1 MSTQPLS
8 AWDASPFEP
17 EVKARD
23 RGMATSAAA
32 HHTDLR
38 IARQIAREVYLRGCI
53 PICADDV
60 RAEMLRRFPDTKW
73 GNWAGSIFTGGA
85 WECKGWT
92 RSKAKGAHMNPIR
105 LWALRKAE
113 V

>member
-38 IARQIAREVYLRGCI
+38 IAREIAREVKARDRGLKLSAAAHHTDESEPNSDRI
-53 PICADDV
+53 EAPASERDWV
-60 RAEMLRRFPDTKW
+60 PHRRA
-73 GNWAGSIFTGGA
+73 
-85 WECKGWT
+85 
-92 RSKAKGAHMNPIR
+92 
-105 LWALRKAE
+105 
-113 V
+113 

>member
-17 EVKARD
+17 ETRARD
-23 RGMATSAAA
+23 RGMRVAASA

-38 IARQIAREVYLRGCI
+38 IARQIAREVYLSGCL

-60 RAEMLRRFPDTKW
+60 RATMLRRFPDTQW
-73 GNWAGSIFTGGA
+73 GNWAGSIFTGG
-85 WECKGWT
+85 EWT
-92 RSKAKGAHMNPIR
+92 FAGYTKSTAPGSHGNLLRTWR
-105 LWALRKAE
+105 LK
-113 V
+113 